1 MKNHKM
7 GVPVKGA
14 KFETIGFYKETLLK
28 KMKEKDIDAVLLTT
42 PENVMYTTGYPCLPG
57 SGNPILFALR
67 NQFPFVSFIEPDGSV
82 TLGCWIG
89 AVLGDVQF
97 GCDHMEI
104 WADRSGAQITLKNI
118 FSVKCLSGKTIGIE
132 SRMPVYMRDI
142 ILQTAKDVK
151 FEYIDDVMDSLRL
164 IKSEY
169 ELDMIIKATMIAEA
183 TLKELIAEVV
193 RPGITRPELIQE
205 AKWRMIRNGATGVGH
220 VTISF
225 GTSNPEVSINET
237 LGEGQLVAID
247 LGASYYGYL
256 SDIRRHAF
264 TGEVPEALS
273 ALNKKMVDIVDEV
286 SKYLVPGTTARE
298 IYDQAVKIYEREGL
312 IPLIVTAGHSIGLMT
327 EEAWLYGGSDF
338 ELSPDMVINI
348 ELYYNFAEGVE
359 IGDEE
364 TYIVTETVPR
374 RITALPTEII
384 SVR

>member
-1 MKNHKM
+1 
-7 GVPVKGA
+7 VKGA
-14 KFETIGFYKETLLK
+14 RFEPIGFYKDSLLK
-28 KMKEKDIDAVLLTT
+28 TMNEKGIDAVLLTT

-67 NQFPFVSFIEPDGSV
+67 NQFPFLSFIEPDGRV

-89 AVLGDVQF
+89 AVLGDVEF
-97 GCDHMEI
+97 GCDHIEV
-104 WADRSGAQITLKNI
+104 WADRAGAHITLNNFFSSKN
-118 FSVKCLSGKTIGIE
+118 LSGKTIGIE
-132 SRMPVYMRDI
+132 SGMPVYLKDLI
-142 ILQTAKDVK
+142 VQTASDVR
-151 FEYIDDVMDSLRL
+151 FIYVDDVMDSLRL
-164 IKSEY
+164 IKSIY
-169 ELDMIIKATMIAEA
+169 ELDMIIKSTQIAEKA
-183 TLKELIAEVV
+183 MQELIAEVV

-205 AKWRMIRNGATGVGH
+205 AKWRMIKNGATGIGH

-264 TGEVPEALS
+264 TGDVPEELR
-273 ALNKKMVDIVDEV
+273 ALNKKMNAIVDEV
-286 SKYLVPGTTARE
+286 RSSLVPGTTSGQ
-298 IYDQAVKIYEREGL
+298 IYEMAVKIYEREGM

-327 EEAWLYGGSDF
+327 EESWLCGGSDF
-338 ELSPDMVINI
+338 ELNPDMVINI
-348 ELYYNFAEGVE
+348 ELYYNYAEGVE

-364 TYIVTETVPR
+364 TYIITETVPHK
-374 RITALPTEII
+374 ITTLPADII

>member
-1 MKNHKM
+1 
-7 GVPVKGA
+7 VEGA
-14 KFETIGFYKETLLK
+14 RFKPIGFYKDSLLT
-28 KMKEKDIDAVLLTT
+28 KMNEKGIDAVLLTS

-67 NQFPFVSFIEPDGSV
+67 NQFPFLSFIEPDGRV

-89 AVLGDVQF
+89 AVLGDVEY
-97 GCDHMEI
+97 GCDHTEI
-104 WADRSGAQITLKNI
+104 WADRAGARITLNNL
-118 FSVKCLSGKTIGIE
+118 FSSKGLSGKTIGIE
-132 SRMPVYMRDI
+132 SGMPVYMKDI
-142 ILQTAKDVK
+142 ILQTANNVK

-164 IKSEY
+164 IKSVY
-169 ELDMIIKATMIAEA
+169 ELDMIKKATMIAE
-183 TLKELIAEVV
+183 TTMQELIAEVV

-205 AKWRMIRNGATGVGH
+205 AKWRMIRNGATGIGH

-273 ALNKKMVDIVDEV
+273 ALIKKMTAIVDEV
-286 SKYLVPGTTARE
+286 SQSLVPGTTAGQ
-298 IYDQAVKIYEREGL
+298 IYELAVKIYEREGM

-327 EEAWLYGGSDF
+327 EEAWLYGGSNF

-348 ELYYNFAEGVE
+348 ELYYNYAEGVE

-364 TYIVTETVPR
+364 TYIITETVPEK
-374 RITALPTEII
+374 ITTLPVEITCI
-384 SVR
+384 R